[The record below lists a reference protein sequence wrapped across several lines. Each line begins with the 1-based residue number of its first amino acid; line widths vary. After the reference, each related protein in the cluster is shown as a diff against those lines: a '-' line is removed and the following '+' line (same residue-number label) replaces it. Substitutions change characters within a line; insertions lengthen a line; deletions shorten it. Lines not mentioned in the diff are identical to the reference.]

1 MSHPSTR
8 RVKGRSRR
16 VRPPSVR
23 AARPKRASL
32 CAPAA
37 PTGGTAA
44 ESVRSVD
51 KWKYINLF

>member
-1 MSHPSTR
+1 M
-8 RVKGRSRR
+8 KGRARR